1 MKTFLPATRG
11 KEGLKE
17 IGEVKDVLRTVLLGF

>member
-17 IGEVKDVLRTVLLGF
+17 IGEVKVHTATYYVF